1 MMPIGG
7 TKKPPM
13 ISPTET
19 KKQMA
24 KVTRDSQNDRVP
36 SVSVF
41 ILLIRICVYVKEY
54 ASMVRPLSCV
64 GLPMGIKK
72 GRPLPPS

>member
-1 MMPIGG
+1 
-7 TKKPPM
+7 
-13 ISPTET
+13 
-19 KKQMA
+19 MA

-41 ILLIRICVYVKEY
+41 NLLIRICVYVKEY
-54 ASMVRPLSCV
+54 ASMVRPLSCL